1 MGESQLETRTD
12 RVRGSG
18 TDREAG
24 SEREG
29 PNVGEGEG
37 HGRRRLGPFFLC
49 VSEHGVILTWRR
61 TRGSLNSV
69 REEARESQRLKKPD
83 RQKETK
89 KPSERHGWDEAA
101 EDLTLL
107 QLQVTRRNSQKNQ

>member
-29 PNVGEGEG
+29 PNAGEGEG
-37 HGRRRLGPFFLC
+37 HGRRRLGPFFFFVC
-49 VSEHGVILTWRR
+49 VR
-61 TRGSLNSV
+61 TRGDTDM
-69 REEARESQRLKKPD
+69 EENQGLPELCQGGGQRESEAKK
-83 RQKETK
+83 T
-89 KPSERHGWDEAA
+89 
-101 EDLTLL
+101 
-107 QLQVTRRNSQKNQ
+107 

>member
-37 HGRRRLGPFFLC
+37 HGRRRLGPFFFVCVRTQGDTDMEENQGLPELC
-49 VSEHGVILTWRR
+49 QG
-61 TRGSLNSV
+61 GGQ
-69 REEARESQRLKKPD
+69 RESEAKK
-83 RQKETK
+83 T
-89 KPSERHGWDEAA
+89 
-101 EDLTLL
+101 
-107 QLQVTRRNSQKNQ
+107 

>member
-29 PNVGEGEG
+29 PNAGEGEG
-37 HGRRRLGPFFLC
+37 HGRRRLGPFFFLC

-89 KPSERHGWDEAA
+89 KNLEKGTAG
-101 EDLTLL
+101 
-107 QLQVTRRNSQKNQ
+107 TRQQKTSHCRSFKSRGGNLK